1 MAICSDEG
9 STPST
14 STMTVLSE
22 PYKVS
27 PVRIYTGFGV
37 FVFEFPLYNLK

>member
-1 MAICSDEG
+1 MTIGGDEG
-9 STPST
+9 STPAT

-27 PVRIYTGFGV
+27 PVRMYTGFGV
-37 FVFEFPLYNLK
+37 FVFDFQLYTM